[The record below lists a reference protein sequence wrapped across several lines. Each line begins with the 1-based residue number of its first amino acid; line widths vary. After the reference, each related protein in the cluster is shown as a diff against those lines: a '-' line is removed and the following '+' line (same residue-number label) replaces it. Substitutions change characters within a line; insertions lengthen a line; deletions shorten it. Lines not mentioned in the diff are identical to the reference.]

1 MQGGK
6 KKERN
11 GSRATGNHLCYDIAT
26 QWQREE
32 VSKKKKRGETKE
44 RRRKEKIR
52 VRGAPPPEIAG
63 GSAQQPSVEVEK
75 G

>member
-32 VSKKKKRGETKE
+32 VSKKKKRGEKKE
-44 RRRKEKIR
+44 RRRKEKIK
-52 VRGAPPPEIAG
+52 A
-63 GSAQQPSVEVEK
+63 
-75 G
+75 